1 MITFNQITKQ
11 YPDKLALNQLS
22 LKVQS
27 HEFFVLVGP
36 SGSGKTT
43 LLKMINRL
51 ETPTSGSVSIDDKNV
66 NDLNLTKLRQNIG
79 YVLQSGALF
88 PNMTVFQNAAIQL
101 ANLNWEPEKQHDRVA
116 ELLTEVGL
124 PPKEFMTK
132 MPHELSGG
140 EAQRVGI
147 VRALAA
153 SPMIVLMDG
162 PFSALDPVSTRQLQD
177 LVLQLHQTLATTF
190 VFVTHDMQEAIKL
203 ADHLAVIHNGELQQ
217 IGTPNEILAAP
228 TNDFVKNFFRD
239 ASQQKAF
246 LARVIESGLGQPKSH
261 QKALVLQ
268 QTDTIM
274 DWATILHRNPA
285 ALIEV
290 ANVVLVPTDFPA
302 YIATMKKGDH

>member
-36 SGSGKTT
+36 YGSGKTT

-153 SPMIVLMDG
+153 SPMIVLMDE

-246 LARVIESGLGQPKSH
+246 LARVIESGLGQPKNH

>member
-1 MITFNQITKQ
+1 M
-11 YPDKLALNQLS
+11 
-22 LKVQS
+22 
-27 HEFFVLVGP
+27 LVGP

-246 LARVIESGLGQPKSH
+246 LARVIESGLGQPKNH

-274 DWATILHRNPA
+274 DWATILHRNLA